1 MKEQKK
7 TFLNNTHFVI
17 LIPVLVCIL
26 ALAIALFI
34 KPAEVSTA
42 IEAFKSNA
50 LNALTPFYLWLGL
63 GVVAFCVFIAFSKY
77 GNVRLG
83 AEKPEFGLFPW
94 IAMMFCAGMGSSL
107 MYWAAAEWISYLSAP
122 PMGAEPFSQ
131 QAQELAMVYGSYHWG
146 ITPWALYIVG
156 AIALGIRYYIHKKPE
171 LSLSACCAAVIGE
184 KRVNTLT
191 GRIIDIIFI
200 LGLLAG
206 QACTLYFGTPM
217 ICEILHRLFG
227 IERSF
232 GMTIVVMCVVTMIFM
247 VTSWV
252 GIGKGMKNVSTY
264 TAYAAI
270 AIAMTRD
277 SVCHDSPPSMSAACR
292 AKASDSAVRPT
303 TRPRSSITYPYIR
316 RARSSITSRSASV
329 SASMPST
336 SMSAAHNAPW
346 RTVSSSNAITMAE
359 APSSRHT
366 DSVLRTSSTPNG
378 NRISTY
384 RSSDCVSEAQSTPTG
399 LPSICRN
406 SPSCR
411 AMRSLDEASRPRQ
424 ANIAS
429 ACAGAP
435 VSASAMAATC
445 PSR

>member
-232 GMTIVVMCVVTMIFM
+232 GMTIVVMCVVTMIFTGQRSCSLARP
-247 VTSWV
+247 TS
-252 GIGKGMKNVSTY
+252 
-264 TAYAAI
+264 AAI
-270 AIAMTRD
+270 WRPAARP
-277 SVCHDSPPSMSAACR
+277 VCTPAC
-292 AKASDSAVRPT
+292 APT
-303 TRPRSSITYPYIR
+303 
-316 RARSSITSRSASV
+316 
-329 SASMPST
+329 
-336 SMSAAHNAPW
+336 APTW
-346 RTVSSSNAITMAE
+346 MWTWPNMW
-359 APSSRHT
+359 
-366 DSVLRTSSTPNG
+366 TSSGRAPRWMWTAPAG
-378 NRISTY
+378 IWT
-384 RSSDCVSEAQSTPTG
+384 TG
-399 LPSICRN
+399 I
-406 SPSCR
+406 
-411 AMRSLDEASRPRQ
+411 
-424 ANIAS
+424 
-429 ACAGAP
+429 
-435 VSASAMAATC
+435 
-445 PSR
+445 